1 MSPWKSPLLLLGILA
16 IVAAGAALFAP
27 FFLDWDAYRPTIE
40 SYGRQLTG
48 RDVRIGGRIDAQLF
62 PWPTLTLRD
71 VRVANPAGAIHPD
84 LLVAPVL
91 TIELALPPLLSGHL
105 EMTEVRIARPT
116 VALERLTGNEGT
128 WNLKPDRALLEEI
141 GPRRLSFPA
150 IRIDGGTAFLAA
162 GERGGIAAVA
172 IRSIDA
178 SAPELRGPWKVG
190 GTVASLARDDDVDAP
205 AGRDLLR

>member
-16 IVAAGAALFAP
+16 IITAGAALFAP

-48 RDVRIGGRIDAQLF
+48 REVRIGGRIDAQLF

-128 WNLKPDRALLEEI
+128 WNPSPTGRFS
-141 GPRRLSFPA
+141 RRSGRGACPSRQFASMAAPP
-150 IRIDGGTAFLAA
+150 FLPT
-162 GERGGIAAVA
+162 
-172 IRSIDA
+172 A
-178 SAPELRGPWKVG
+178 SAA
-190 GTVASLARDDDVDAP
+190 ASPRWRSA
-205 AGRDLLR
+205 